1 MNSPQGMHV
10 KTTQEILNA
19 AIASGHY
26 RKELPAPAMCL
37 SLLKALE
44 DGVIT
49 HKEYKQAVIE
59 IQNYIQGFTFLS
71 TALYHNELPHD
82 RPHQVALYQNWDDR
96 PILTKRRSI

>member
-1 MNSPQGMHV
+1 M

-19 AIASGHY
+19 AIASGHC

-37 SLLKALE
+37 SLLTAWN

-59 IQNYIQGFTFLS
+59 IQDYIRGFSFL
-71 TALYHNELPHD
+71 TAALHANDLPND

-96 PILTKRRSI
+96 PILTKRHSI